1 MKEITRIHLAK
12 TPYDIELDA
21 KEVLQKY
28 LSEIKQ
34 MMGSDDTMYEIEAR
48 MVELLGERGVQSNGI
63 ITMSDVE
70 DLRSK
75 MGLPKEF
82 SDSESTEDS
91 QADLTPSN
99 SPAKRLMRDTDN
111 AIFGGVCAGIAAY
124 WGINPLWVRLLFII
138 SPFITFG
145 TALLVYIIIWISLPE
160 AKTAAEKLQMR
171 GEPVTLDSLKKAA
184 NNSES
189 KYRAKETLAK
199 ILRICLALGLFFTTL
214 GLLAVL
220 VVGSITG
227 IMAMPFINEFTHAQ
241 PWAWGLLIS
250 LIIAGIMA
258 VEMFGVLTFSVARMK
273 ITKAVLITLVITS
286 VIGVLSIAGMV
297 ITGSKLSNEVVQ
309 DRQRLTKVIH
319 AKLPNNVEGVKYVEL
334 EGNHM
339 TSEIIPSS
347 NLRVEAE
354 YINYKGSEKPKIE
367 VVRDGD
373 TLEIELLNRNKP
385 CKNSTLFYCVDSP
398 VHIKIYGPVN
408 FKNED
413 IDHDRRKKRNEDL

>member
-34 MMGSDDTMYEIEAR
+34 MMGSEDTMYEIEAR

-82 SDSESTEDS
+82 SDSESNEDS

-273 ITKAVLITLVITS
+273 FTKAVLITLVITS

-413 IDHDRRKKRNEDL
+413 IDRDRS

>member
-34 MMGSDDTMYEIEAR
+34 MMGSEDTMYEIEAR

-189 KYRAKETLAK
+189 KYRTKETLAK

-250 LIIAGIMA
+250 LIIAGVMA

-273 ITKAVLITLVITS
+273 FTKAVLITLVITS

-367 VVRDGD
+367 IVRDGD

-413 IDHDRRKKRNEDL
+413 IDHDRS

>member
-34 MMGSDDTMYEIEAR
+34 MMGSEDTMYEIEAR

-82 SDSESTEDS
+82 SDSESNEDS
-91 QADLTPSN
+91 QADLIPSN

-214 GLLAVL
+214 GLLAIL

-273 ITKAVLITLVITS
+273 FTKTVLITLVITS

-367 VVRDGD
+367 IVRDGD

-413 IDHDRRKKRNEDL
+413 IDHDRS

>member
-34 MMGSDDTMYEIEAR
+34 MMGSEDTMYEIEAR

-82 SDSESTEDS
+82 SDSESNEDS

-99 SPAKRLMRDTDN
+99 SPVKRLMRDTDN

-189 KYRAKETLAK
+189 KYRTKETLAK

-220 VVGSITG
+220 VVGSITV

-273 ITKAVLITLVITS
+273 FTKAVLITLVITS

-367 VVRDGD
+367 IVRDGD

-413 IDHDRRKKRNEDL
+413 IDHDRS

>member
-34 MMGSDDTMYEIEAR
+34 MMGSEDTMYEIEAR
-48 MVELLGERGVQSNGI
+48 MVELLGERGVQNNGI

-82 SDSESTEDS
+82 SDSESTEYS

-214 GLLAVL
+214 GLLAIL

-273 ITKAVLITLVITS
+273 FTKAVLITLVITS

-367 VVRDGD
+367 IVRDGD

-413 IDHDRRKKRNEDL
+413 IDHDRS

>member
-34 MMGSDDTMYEIEAR
+34 MMGSEDTMYEIEAR

-91 QADLTPSN
+91 QADLAPSN

-189 KYRAKETLAK
+189 KYRTKETLAK

-273 ITKAVLITLVITS
+273 FTKTVLITLVITS

-367 VVRDGD
+367 VIRDGD

-413 IDHDRRKKRNEDL
+413 IDRDRS

>member
-34 MMGSDDTMYEIEAR
+34 MMGSEDTMYEIEAR

-413 IDHDRRKKRNEDL
+413 IDHDRS

>member
-34 MMGSDDTMYEIEAR
+34 MMGSEDTMYEIEAR

-91 QADLTPSN
+91 QADLAPSN

-273 ITKAVLITLVITS
+273 FTKAVLITLVITS

-367 VVRDGD
+367 VIRDGD

-413 IDHDRRKKRNEDL
+413 IDHDRS

>member
-21 KEVLQKY
+21 KEVLQNY

-34 MMGSDDTMYEIEAR
+34 MMGSEDTMYEIEAR

-91 QADLTPSN
+91 QANLIPSN
-99 SPAKRLMRDTDN
+99 SPVKRLMRDTDN

-273 ITKAVLITLVITS
+273 FTKTVLITLVITS

-367 VVRDGD
+367 IVRDGD

-413 IDHDRRKKRNEDL
+413 IDHDRS

>member
-34 MMGSDDTMYEIEAR
+34 MMGSEDTMYEIEAR

-160 AKTAAEKLQMR
+160 AKTAAEKLQMC

-214 GLLAVL
+214 GLLAIL

-273 ITKAVLITLVITS
+273 FTKTVLITLVITS

-367 VVRDGD
+367 VIRDGD

-413 IDHDRRKKRNEDL
+413 IDHDRS

>member
-34 MMGSDDTMYEIEAR
+34 MMGSEDTMYEIEAR

-91 QADLTPSN
+91 QANLTPSN

-160 AKTAAEKLQMR
+160 AKTVAEKLQMR
-171 GEPVTLDSLKKAA
+171 GEPVTLNSLKKAA

-273 ITKAVLITLVITS
+273 FTKTVLITLVITS

-367 VVRDGD
+367 IVRDGD

-413 IDHDRRKKRNEDL
+413 IDHDRS

>member
-34 MMGSDDTMYEIEAR
+34 MMGSEDTMYEIEAR

-91 QADLTPSN
+91 QADLAPSN

-189 KYRAKETLAK
+189 KYRTKETLAK

-273 ITKAVLITLVITS
+273 FTKTVLITLVITS

-367 VVRDGD
+367 VIRDGD

-413 IDHDRRKKRNEDL
+413 IDHDRS

>member
-34 MMGSDDTMYEIEAR
+34 MMGSEDTMYEIEAR
-48 MVELLGERGVQSNGI
+48 MVELLGERGVQNNGI

-82 SDSESTEDS
+82 SDSESNEDS
-91 QADLTPSN
+91 QADLIPSN

-189 KYRAKETLAK
+189 KYRAKDTLAK

-258 VEMFGVLTFSVARMK
+258 VEMFGVLTVSVARMK
-273 ITKAVLITLVITS
+273 FTKAVLITLVITS

-367 VVRDGD
+367 IVRDGD

-413 IDHDRRKKRNEDL
+413 IDHDRS

>member
-34 MMGSDDTMYEIEAR
+34 MMGSEDTMYEIEAR

-91 QADLTPSN
+91 QADLAPSN

-160 AKTAAEKLQMR
+160 AKTVAEKLQMR

-273 ITKAVLITLVITS
+273 FTKAVLITLVITS

-367 VVRDGD
+367 IVRDGD

-413 IDHDRRKKRNEDL
+413 IDHDRS

>member
-34 MMGSDDTMYEIEAR
+34 MMGSEDTMYEIEAR
-48 MVELLGERGVQSNGI
+48 MVELLGERGVQNNGI

-91 QADLTPSN
+91 QADLAPSN

-273 ITKAVLITLVITS
+273 FTKTVLITLIITS

-367 VVRDGD
+367 IVRDGD

-413 IDHDRRKKRNEDL
+413 ID

>member
-34 MMGSDDTMYEIEAR
+34 MMGSEDTMYEIEAR
-48 MVELLGERGVQSNGI
+48 MVELLGERGVQNNGI

-82 SDSESTEDS
+82 SDSESNEDS
-91 QADLTPSN
+91 QADLTSSN

-273 ITKAVLITLVITS
+273 FTKAVLITLVITS

-367 VVRDGD
+367 VIRDGD

-413 IDHDRRKKRNEDL
+413 IDRDRS

>member
-34 MMGSDDTMYEIEAR
+34 MMGSEDTMYEIEAR

-91 QADLTPSN
+91 QANLIPSD
-99 SPAKRLMRDTDN
+99 SPVKRLMRDTDN

-124 WGINPLWVRLLFII
+124 WGINLLWVRLLFII

-189 KYRAKETLAK
+189 KYRTKETLAK

-273 ITKAVLITLVITS
+273 FTKTVLITLVITS

-367 VVRDGD
+367 VIRDGD

-413 IDHDRRKKRNEDL
+413 IDHDRS

>member
-34 MMGSDDTMYEIEAR
+34 MMGSEDTMYEIEAR

-82 SDSESTEDS
+82 SDSESNEDS

-99 SPAKRLMRDTDN
+99 PPAKRLMRDTDN

-273 ITKAVLITLVITS
+273 FTKAVLITLVITS

-413 IDHDRRKKRNEDL
+413 IDHDRS

>member
-34 MMGSDDTMYEIEAR
+34 MMGSEDTMYEIEAR

-82 SDSESTEDS
+82 SDSESNEDS

-99 SPAKRLMRDTDN
+99 PPAKRLMRDTDN

-189 KYRAKETLAK
+189 KYRTKETLAK

-273 ITKAVLITLVITS
+273 FTKTVLITLVITS

-413 IDHDRRKKRNEDL
+413 IDHDRS

>member
-21 KEVLQKY
+21 KEVLQNY

-34 MMGSDDTMYEIEAR
+34 MMGSEDTMYEIEAR

-91 QADLTPSN
+91 QANLIPSN

-184 NNSES
+184 NNSKS

-273 ITKAVLITLVITS
+273 FTKTVLITLVITS

-367 VVRDGD
+367 IVRDGD

-413 IDHDRRKKRNEDL
+413 IDHDRS

>member
-34 MMGSDDTMYEIEAR
+34 MMGSEDTMYEIEAR

-91 QADLTPSN
+91 QANLTPSN

-189 KYRAKETLAK
+189 KYRTKETLAK

-273 ITKAVLITLVITS
+273 FTKAVLITLVITS

-367 VVRDGD
+367 IVRDGD

-413 IDHDRRKKRNEDL
+413 IDHDRS

>member
-34 MMGSDDTMYEIEAR
+34 MMGSEDTMYEIEAR

-91 QADLTPSN
+91 QADLAPSN

-145 TALLVYIIIWISLPE
+145 TVLLVYIIIWISLPE

-273 ITKAVLITLVITS
+273 FTKAVLITLVITS
-286 VIGVLSIAGMV
+286 VIGVLSIASMV

-367 VVRDGD
+367 IVRDGD

-413 IDHDRRKKRNEDL
+413 IDHDRS

>member
-34 MMGSDDTMYEIEAR
+34 MMGSEDTMYEIEAR

-189 KYRAKETLAK
+189 KYRTKETLAK

-273 ITKAVLITLVITS
+273 FTKSVLITLVITS

-413 IDHDRRKKRNEDL
+413 IDRDRS

>member
-34 MMGSDDTMYEIEAR
+34 MMGSEDVMYEIEAR

-82 SDSESTEDS
+82 SDSESNEDS

-273 ITKAVLITLVITS
+273 FTKTVLITLVITS

-367 VVRDGD
+367 IVRDGD

-413 IDHDRRKKRNEDL
+413 IDHDRS

>member
-34 MMGSDDTMYEIEAR
+34 MMGSEDTMYEIEAR

-91 QADLTPSN
+91 QANLIPSD
-99 SPAKRLMRDTDN
+99 SPVKRLMRDTDN

-189 KYRAKETLAK
+189 KYRTKETLAK

-273 ITKAVLITLVITS
+273 FTKSVLITLVITS

-413 IDHDRRKKRNEDL
+413 IDHDRS

>member
-34 MMGSDDTMYEIEAR
+34 MMGSEDTMYEIEAR

-91 QADLTPSN
+91 QADLAPSN

-145 TALLVYIIIWISLPE
+145 TVLLVYIIIWISLPE

-189 KYRAKETLAK
+189 KYRTKETLAK

-273 ITKAVLITLVITS
+273 FTKTVLITLVITS

-367 VVRDGD
+367 IVRDGD

-413 IDHDRRKKRNEDL
+413 IDHDRS

>member
-34 MMGSDDTMYEIEAR
+34 MMGSEDTMYEIEAR
-48 MVELLGERGVQSNGI
+48 MVELLGERGVQNNGI

-91 QADLTPSN
+91 QADLAPSN

-273 ITKAVLITLVITS
+273 FTKTVLITLVITS

-367 VVRDGD
+367 VIRDGD

-413 IDHDRRKKRNEDL
+413 IDHDRS

>member
-34 MMGSDDTMYEIEAR
+34 MMGSEDTMYEIEAR
-48 MVELLGERGVQSNGI
+48 MVELLGERGVQNNGI

-91 QADLTPSN
+91 QANLIPSD
-99 SPAKRLMRDTDN
+99 SPVKRLMRDTDN

-189 KYRAKETLAK
+189 KYRTKETLAK

-273 ITKAVLITLVITS
+273 FTKTVLITLVITS

-367 VVRDGD
+367 IVRDGD

-413 IDHDRRKKRNEDL
+413 IDHDRS

>member
-34 MMGSDDTMYEIEAR
+34 MMGSEDTMYEIEAR

-82 SDSESTEDS
+82 SDSESNEDS

-99 SPAKRLMRDTDN
+99 PPAKRLMRDTDN

-273 ITKAVLITLVITS
+273 FTKTVLITLVITS

-367 VVRDGD
+367 IVRDGD

-413 IDHDRRKKRNEDL
+413 IDHDRS

>member
-34 MMGSDDTMYEIEAR
+34 MMGSEDTMYEIEAR
-48 MVELLGERGVQSNGI
+48 MVELLGERGVQNNGI

-82 SDSESTEDS
+82 SDSESNEDS

-124 WGINPLWVRLLFII
+124 WGMNPLWVRLLFII

-273 ITKAVLITLVITS
+273 FTKTVLITLVITS

-413 IDHDRRKKRNEDL
+413 IDRDRS

>member
-34 MMGSDDTMYEIEAR
+34 MMGSEDTMYEIEAR

-82 SDSESTEDS
+82 SDSEYTEDS
-91 QADLTPSN
+91 QADLAPSN

-273 ITKAVLITLVITS
+273 FTKAVLITLVITS

-367 VVRDGD
+367 IVRDGD

-413 IDHDRRKKRNEDL
+413 IDHDRS

>member
-34 MMGSDDTMYEIEAR
+34 MMGSEDTMYQIEAR
-48 MVELLGERGVQSNGI
+48 MVELLGERGVQNNGI

-82 SDSESTEDS
+82 SDSESNEDS

-227 IMAMPFINEFTHAQ
+227 IMAMSFINEFTHAQ

-273 ITKAVLITLVITS
+273 FTKTVLITLVITS

-367 VVRDGD
+367 IVRDGD

-413 IDHDRRKKRNEDL
+413 IDHDRS

>member
-34 MMGSDDTMYEIEAR
+34 MMGSEDTMYEIEAR
-48 MVELLGERGVQSNGI
+48 MVELLGERGVQNNGI

-82 SDSESTEDS
+82 SDSESNEDS

-124 WGINPLWVRLLFII
+124 WSINPLWVRLLFII

-189 KYRAKETLAK
+189 KYRSKDTLAK

-273 ITKAVLITLVITS
+273 FTKAVLITLVITS

-367 VVRDGD
+367 IVRDGD

-413 IDHDRRKKRNEDL
+413 VDRDRS

>member
-1 MKEITRIHLAK
+1 
-12 TPYDIELDA
+12 
-21 KEVLQKY
+21 
-28 LSEIKQ
+28 
-34 MMGSDDTMYEIEAR
+34 
-48 MVELLGERGVQSNGI
+48 
-63 ITMSDVE
+63 
-70 DLRSK
+70 
-75 MGLPKEF
+75 
-82 SDSESTEDS
+82 
-91 QADLTPSN
+91 
-99 SPAKRLMRDTDN
+99 
-111 AIFGGVCAGIAAY
+111 
-124 WGINPLWVRLLFII
+124 
-138 SPFITFG
+138 
-145 TALLVYIIIWISLPE
+145 
-160 AKTAAEKLQMR
+160 MR

-189 KYRAKETLAK
+189 KYRTKETLAK

-273 ITKAVLITLVITS
+273 FTKTVLITLVITS

-367 VVRDGD
+367 IVRDGD

-413 IDHDRRKKRNEDL
+413 IDHDRS

>member
-34 MMGSDDTMYEIEAR
+34 MMGSEDTMYEIEAR

-91 QADLTPSN
+91 QANLIPSD
-99 SPAKRLMRDTDN
+99 SPVKRLMRDTDN

-189 KYRAKETLAK
+189 KYRTKETLAK

-273 ITKAVLITLVITS
+273 FTKSVLITLVITS

-367 VVRDGD
+367 IVRDGD

-413 IDHDRRKKRNEDL
+413 IDHDRS

>member
-34 MMGSDDTMYEIEAR
+34 MMGSEDVMYEIEAR
-48 MVELLGERGVQSNGI
+48 MVELFGERGVQSNGI

-82 SDSESTEDS
+82 SDSESNEDS

-171 GEPVTLDSLKKAA
+171 GEPVTLNSLKKAA

-273 ITKAVLITLVITS
+273 FTKAVLITLVITS

-319 AKLPNNVEGVKYVEL
+319 AKLPDNVEGVKYVEL

-367 VVRDGD
+367 IVRDGD

-413 IDHDRRKKRNEDL
+413 IDHDRS

>member
-34 MMGSDDTMYEIEAR
+34 MMGSEDTMYEIEAR

-91 QADLTPSN
+91 QANLIPSD
-99 SPAKRLMRDTDN
+99 SPVKRLMRDTDN

-214 GLLAVL
+214 GLLAIL

-273 ITKAVLITLVITS
+273 FTKTVLITLVITS

-367 VVRDGD
+367 VIRDGD

-385 CKNSTLFYCVDSP
+385 
-398 VHIKIYGPVN
+398 
-408 FKNED
+408 
-413 IDHDRRKKRNEDL
+413 

>member
-34 MMGSDDTMYEIEAR
+34 MMGSEDTMYEIEAR

-82 SDSESTEDS
+82 SDSESNEDS
-91 QADLTPSN
+91 QADLKPSN

-124 WGINPLWVRLLFII
+124 WCINPLWVRLLFII

-273 ITKAVLITLVITS
+273 FTKSVLITLVITS

-367 VVRDGD
+367 IVRDGD

-413 IDHDRRKKRNEDL
+413 IDHDRS

>member
-21 KEVLQKY
+21 KEVLQNY

-34 MMGSDDTMYEIEAR
+34 MMGSEDTMYEIEAR

-91 QADLTPSN
+91 QANLIPSN

-273 ITKAVLITLVITS
+273 FTKTVLITLVITS

-339 TSEIIPSS
+339 TSEI
-347 NLRVEAE
+347 EAE

-367 VVRDGD
+367 IVRDGD

-413 IDHDRRKKRNEDL
+413 IDHDRS

>member
-34 MMGSDDTMYEIEAR
+34 MMGSEDTMYEIEAR
-48 MVELLGERGVQSNGI
+48 MVELLGERGVQNNGI

-82 SDSESTEDS
+82 SDSESNEDS

-273 ITKAVLITLVITS
+273 FTKAVLITLVITS

-319 AKLPNNVEGVKYVEL
+319 AKLPDNVEGVKYVEL

-413 IDHDRRKKRNEDL
+413 IDRDRS